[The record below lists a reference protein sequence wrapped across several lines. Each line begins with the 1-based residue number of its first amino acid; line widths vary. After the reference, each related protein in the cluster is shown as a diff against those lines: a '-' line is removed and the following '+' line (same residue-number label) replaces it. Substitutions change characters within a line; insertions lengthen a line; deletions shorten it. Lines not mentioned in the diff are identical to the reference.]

1 MTTDPLIWF
10 KKEFVMKWGTVL
22 GCSISLCALLNISGV
37 SAQTNNAIMTGNQSD
52 TYFRI
57 GEDLRQYVLP
67 ELHNLSSKGAVDN
80 LKALSKTA
88 GVTFAIV
95 QSDVYQT
102 YVNLEHND
110 PDPAIR
116 EWASD
121 LLKSLRVVAPLY
133 SEEIYFVVRKDS
145 DMQELQDIHDKR
157 LAIGPDGS
165 GSNLTA
171 KNIYFKLFGKAP
183 VIVKPFIER
192 GVLGNDDGTK
202 YTRSALWHLAHP
214 DVGPEE
220 RKVDVVVLIGG
231 QPLPLLQRLGK
242 DYKLLESNIKNDATE
257 ALLKDYSIGFADQ
270 KNYPFLPKH
279 MPVMMVQSYLVTAQ
293 FRDKQRNDFVKKLAS
308 SLCQNFDELQ
318 GHGHEKWKSLSWSP
332 TNPKLPSL
340 LSGWSYSTVTKPVLE
355 SCESKVVGQSR
366 TAATNVSEL
375 PCSMED
381 RAIGFCQ

>member
-1 MTTDPLIWF
+1 MTTDPLIYI
-10 KKEFVMKWGTVL
+10 KKEFVMKWGSVL
-22 GCSISLCALLNISGV
+22 HCSVSLCALLSMPDV
-37 SAQTNNAIMTGNQSD
+37 SAQPNNAIITGNQSD

-57 GEDLRQYVLP
+57 GEDIRQYVLP
-67 ELHNLSSKGAVDN
+67 SLHNLPSKGAVDN

-102 YVNLEHND
+102 YVNLENHD
-110 PDPAIR
+110 PDPAVR
-116 EWASD
+116 AWASD

-145 DMQELQDIHDKR
+145 EMQELQDISDKR

-165 GSNLTA
+165 GTNLTA

-183 VIVKPFIER
+183 VTVKPFIEQ
-192 GVLGNDDGTK
+192 GVLGSDDGTK

-214 DVGPEE
+214 GAGAED
-220 RKVDVVVLIGG
+220 RQVDVVVLIGG

-242 DYKLLESNIKNDATE
+242 DYKLLASNIKNDATE
-257 ALLKDYSIGFADQ
+257 SLLKDYSIGFADQ

-318 GHGHEKWKSLSWSP
+318 GHGHEKWKSLTWSP
-332 TNPKLPSL
+332 QNPKLPSL
-340 LSGWSYSTVTKPVLE
+340 LSGWSYSTVTKPILE
-355 SCESKVVGQSR
+355 SCASNASGQS
-366 TAATNVSEL
+366 TAGVTNSPAL

-381 RAIGFCQ
+381 RSIGFCQ